1 MKLNIVLASGS
12 PRRKH
17 LLKMIGLSEFKIIP
31 AVNEEV
37 IPAEFQRPEEIVM
50 HLASAKATEVSKKCQ
65 SQDLIIAADTIVY
78 IDNAIL
84 GKPKNPDEAV
94 EMLHLL
100 SNRSHY
106 VYSGLCLYYKKTV
119 YSDFE
124 KTKVNFRY
132 ITDNE
137 IKKYVETGEPMD
149 KAGAYG
155 IQGRGALFVSS
166 ISGDFYNVM
175 GLPLCKLSMMLNEV
189 GVNIL

>member
-78 IDNAIL
+78 IDNTIL

-106 VYSGLCLYYKKTV
+106 VYSGICLYYKKTV

-137 IKKYVETGEPMD
+137 IKNYVETGEPMD